1 MTHLN
6 YLGIAYAVVWIGISA
21 YLLSL
26 ARRQRALEK
35 RLKDLTSDKT
45 QAPK

>member
-6 YLGIAYAVVWIGISA
+6 YLGIAYAVAWIGISA

-26 ARRQRALEK
+26 SRRQRALEK
-35 RLKDLTSDKT
+35 RLKDLQSEKP
-45 QAPK
+45 QAPN